1 MGTSR
6 RPVRDKGGPWEAIE
20 FPWDPKGP
28 PPQEAEGLHGHFEAP
43 SARQGGSLG
52 IHLTS
57 MGSEG
62 TPPQEAEAPHG
73 HFEAPSARQGGSLGI
88 H

>member
-6 RPVRDKGGPWEAIE
+6 RPVRDKGGPWESIE

-28 PPQEAEGLHGHFEAP
+28 PPQEAEGLHEHFEAP

-52 IHLTS
+52 IH
-57 MGSEG
+57 
-62 TPPQEAEAPHG
+62 
-73 HFEAPSARQGGSLGI
+73 
-88 H
+88 